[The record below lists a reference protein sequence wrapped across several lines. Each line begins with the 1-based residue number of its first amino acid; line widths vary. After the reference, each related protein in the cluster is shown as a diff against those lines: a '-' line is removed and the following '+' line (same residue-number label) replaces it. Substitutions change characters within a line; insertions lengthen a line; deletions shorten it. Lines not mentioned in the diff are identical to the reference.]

1 MLENVRILLQ
11 ALTDIRAEI
20 TRKEGGNPTDLPSL
34 HYIMKRSPGIRDGQ
48 PTPRAI
54 CGAGW
59 CTKSRCAG
67 TKRRVDT
74 YAHTAILSRQAHL
87 RRASK
92 SSIAAYRLSCGCAL
106 KKSIMALAITVRI
119 MRICFSRFHLS
130 RCSVPVAWLGNFAS
144 PTSTPPTMP
153 IRDGWPSPRKPS
165 TCAGPVHVDSTQY
178 SVVARRSRCLW
189 TWSPSESTSREAT
202 AILLAPRSEAA
213 RSC

>member
-1 MLENVRILLQ
+1 MMSLYIYSEFFMLENVRILLQ

-119 MRICFSRFHLS
+119 MRICFSQIPPIAVLCSGCMAWKLCVADVNAADYAYS
-130 RCSVPVAWLGNFAS
+130 RWVAISKETIYMRGS
-144 PTSTPPTMP
+144 
-153 IRDGWPSPRKPS
+153 S
-165 TCAGPVHVDSTQY
+165 TCRQY
-178 SVVARRSRCLW
+178 SVLSG
-189 TWSPSESTSREAT
+189 SAT
-202 AILLAPRSEAA
+202 LAMLVDLVTLRVNIT
-213 RSC
+213 